1 MNILVIN
8 GPNLNRLGNRDSDY
22 YGTKTLNDALRY
34 CQEISETLGVSIT
47 SFQSNFEGDIIKYI
61 QDNVSNSVGII
72 INAGALTHY
81 SYALSDALID
91 AKLPVVEVHIS
102 NVYSREKHRSK
113 SVITALSIGQVAGLG
128 WRGYG
133 YAIELIVQ
141 HLKGT

>member
-8 GPNLNRLGNRDSDY
+8 GPNLNMLGNRDSDY

-34 CQEISETLGVSIT
+34 CREISETLGVSIT
-47 SFQSNFEGDIIKYI
+47 SFQSNSEGDIIKYI

-113 SVITALSIGQVAGLG
+113 SVITALSIGQIAGLG